1 MRVIAIMLT
10 LGAALGLF
18 AMTGARAQ
26 QTGNYCLSTG
36 SGMNCSF
43 ETMAQCQAAMTG
55 SITETCVRNPKSDSG
70 IPAPR

>member
-1 MRVIAIMLT
+1 MRVLVTT
-10 LGAALGLF
+10 LAFGAVLGVS
-18 AMTGARAQ
+18 AMTGAQAQ

-36 SGMNCSF
+36 GEMNCSF
-43 ETMAQCQAAMTG
+43 ATMAQCQAAMTG